1 MSIYNITNI
10 PSFDLF
16 FSIFINVIIYAL
28 PLLIC
33 LPLFKAKG

>member
-1 MSIYNITNI
+1 MNIYNITNI

-28 PLLIC
+28 PILVC
-33 LPLFKAKG
+33 FSLFNSKG